1 LGTPI
6 QLSFVVDDYEPW
18 HGLLLA
24 SVLQKYPELE
34 IVGEVADGL
43 EAVQKAVELHP
54 DVILLDIGLPTVDGI
69 EVARRLRRISAE
81 SKILFVSQESS
92 DDMVQEALSAGASG
106 YVVKTNASDLLKV
119 MNAVL
124 EGRQFVSFGLSNQNF
139 N

>member
-1 LGTPI
+1 LGTSTI
-6 QLSFVVDDYEPW
+6 RVLVVDDYEPW
-18 HGLLLA
+18 RRFVCT
-24 SVLQKYPELE
+24 VLQKYPELE

-43 EAVQKAVELHP
+43 EAVQKAGELHP
-54 DVILLDIGLPTVDGI
+54 DVILLDIGLPTLDGI

-92 DDMVQEALSAGASG
+92 DDVVQEALSAGASG
-106 YVVKTNASDLLKV
+106 YVVKTNASELLKV

-124 EGRQFVSFGLSNQNF
+124 EGRQFISFGLSNQNF